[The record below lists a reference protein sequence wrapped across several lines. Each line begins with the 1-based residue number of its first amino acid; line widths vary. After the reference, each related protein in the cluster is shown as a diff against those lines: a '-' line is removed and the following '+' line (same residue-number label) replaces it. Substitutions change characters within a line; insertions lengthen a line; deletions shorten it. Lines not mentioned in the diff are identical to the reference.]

1 MDSLKV
7 SISQRNSKM
16 GNISSIS
23 LPPIITCSKE
33 ACKFCGKKC
42 YAKKI
47 CRLRK
52 SVRDAYQRNLDIF
65 LSNPD
70 SYWAQVNGYVAGV
83 RFFRFSVSGDL
94 VDYSYLLG
102 IVNCAKQNSHCQILC
117 FTKKYDLCNRYLD
130 EVGEFPSNLHIIYS
144 GWVGLKVDNPH
155 NLPEAHVML
164 RSGETSAKD
173 GAFYCSGNCWSCAI
187 AGCNCWNMSKGS
199 QVIFREH

>member
-83 RFFRFSVSGDL
+83 RFFRFSVKICL
-94 VDYSYLLG
+94 FLILLRARKTPTDEWKSKDMT
-102 IVNCAKQNSHCQILC
+102 NQI
-117 FTKKYDLCNRYLD
+117 KNH
-130 EVGEFPSNLHIIYS
+130 FPSLCESH
-144 GWVGLKVDNPH
+144 
-155 NLPEAHVML
+155 
-164 RSGETSAKD
+164 R
-173 GAFYCSGNCWSCAI
+173 
-187 AGCNCWNMSKGS
+187 
-199 QVIFREH
+199 